1 MYKNWE
7 ETITFGKFYWYSV
20 SNLVTFLHELRSLVI
35 SNHSAKTIAL
45 RLSSLENKVLPA
57 SKYKRF
63 PENDAYLC
71 EGIGNLT
78 ERLDRLNLA
87 VNVLVNPQRLE
98 RKYTEYKTVGEVEM
112 YVLKSINQLLCELD
126 QNTEMTIT
134 REAFESRNRL
144 TWIDSGS
151 ANSTSFQTTS
161 NEEDENGT
169 NDDIN

>member
-7 ETITFGKFYWYSV
+7 DTITFGKLYWYSV

-35 SNHSAKTIAL
+35 TNHSAKTIAL
-45 RLSSLENKVLPA
+45 KLSSLENKVLPA
-57 SKYKRF
+57 SKFNRF

-126 QNTEMTIT
+126 QNTEMIIT

-144 TWIDSGS
+144 TWINSGN
-151 ANSTSFQTTS
+151 ANSASFQTTI

-169 NDDIN
+169 DDDIN